1 MYPIRF
7 KHRITIF
14 FFIFGVSIHT
24 LLLFTYFP
32 CKFWVNMLS
41 KSFYQLRSQLC
52 SQQNLYCLYMCCTF
66 FLMLTP
72 KIKTVF
78 RHSLL
83 ICLKIVLAIL
93 WKLRTQYTSSV
104 TSNGSQFSKLLS
116 NKLIK
121 PGKIYSKPSDTR
133 YVKMIY
139 IPQRCDTAQSPL
151 RANSEYKVGSHCLA
165 NELTWQ

>member
-1 MYPIRF
+1 
-7 KHRITIF
+7 
-14 FFIFGVSIHT
+14 
-24 LLLFTYFP
+24 
-32 CKFWVNMLS
+32 MLS

-72 KIKTVF
+72 KIKKTVF
-78 RHSLL
+78 RAG
-83 ICLKIVLAIL
+83 LAQPSRDSFSYL
-93 WKLRTQYTSSV
+93 MKAKNTMYKFSS
-104 TSNGSQFSKLLS
+104 SNGSQFSKLLS

-151 RANSEYKVGSHCLA
+151 RANSECKVGSHYLA
-165 NELTWQ
+165 NELT